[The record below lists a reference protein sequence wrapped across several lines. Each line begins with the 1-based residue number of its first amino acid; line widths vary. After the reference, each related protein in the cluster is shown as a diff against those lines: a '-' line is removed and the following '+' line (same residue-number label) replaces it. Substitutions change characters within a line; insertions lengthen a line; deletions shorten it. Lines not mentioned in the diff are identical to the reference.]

1 MVNLTSEQTERYS
14 RNIIVREIGEK
25 GQKKLLSS
33 HVLIIPGI
41 CGELFASSLYLAA
54 AGIGKITVIG
64 NKSLMP
70 YLENFKNE
78 VEDLNPDVKFNVL
91 SETHL
96 PNLQSKIDVVITTLP
111 SKYEHILNNNFIRDI
126 PIVLGS
132 VSDGKGIMTVV
143 SDSKHLQ
150 TYIPNHTINN
160 LFPTSAGFLGIL
172 QVVETVK
179 VILGHE
185 HLNEPEQLEF
195 DLLSMDFKTTRRDET

>member
-14 RNIIVREIGEK
+14 RNIIMREIGGK

-41 CGELFASSLYLAA
+41 YGELFASSLYLAA

-64 NKSLMP
+64 NESLIS

-91 SETHL
+91 PETHL

-111 SKYEHILNNNFIRDI
+111 SKHEYILNNNFIRGV

-143 SDSKHLQ
+143 SDRKRLQ
-150 TYIPNHTINN
+150 TYISNHTINN
-160 LFPTSAGFLGIL
+160 LFPTTAGFLGIL

-179 VILGHE
+179 IILGHK
-185 HLNEPEQLEF
+185 HLDEPERLEF
-195 DLLSMDFKTTRRDET
+195 DLLSMEFKTTRRDET